1 MLPIYLMCISRH
13 LESMHD
19 IGLQDYLL
27 KELEHRIERK
37 EFIYL
42 RIFLGDKGFSL
53 LERNSEYFTN

>member
-1 MLPIYLMCISRH
+1 MLQIYLICISRH
-13 LESMHD
+13 LESTHD
-19 IGLQDYLL
+19 IGLEDSSL

-53 LERNSEYFTN
+53 LERSSGYFTN

>member
-1 MLPIYLMCISRH
+1 
-13 LESMHD
+13 MHD
-19 IGLQDYLL
+19 IGLQDCLL

-42 RIFLGDKGFSL
+42 RIFLGDKGFSF

>member
-1 MLPIYLMCISRH
+1 
-13 LESMHD
+13 MHD
-19 IGLQDYLL
+19 TGLEDYLL

-53 LERNSEYFTN
+53 LERSSGYFPN

>member
-1 MLPIYLMCISRH
+1 MLQTYLICIGRH
-13 LESMHD
+13 LENMHD
-19 IGLQDYLL
+19 IGLGDCLL

-53 LERNSEYFTN
+53 LERSSEYFTN